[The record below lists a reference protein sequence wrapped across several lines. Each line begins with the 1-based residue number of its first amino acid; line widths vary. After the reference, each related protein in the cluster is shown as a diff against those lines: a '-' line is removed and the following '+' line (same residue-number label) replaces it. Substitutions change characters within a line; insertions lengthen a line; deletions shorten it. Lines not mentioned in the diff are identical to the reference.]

1 MTTRF
6 VVVVG
11 MLVAGLALPASAAP
25 GARSAA
31 RTKARSSGTPRTGVP
46 RTVQP
51 THIEGEIPVP
61 QVLFI
66 TARDQRRFVDFQ
78 HHRYLKTSL
87 ELGQQTAFPTRIAV
101 VGNRPVEAR
110 KEIDR

>member
-1 MTTRF
+1 MTARLA
-6 VVVVG
+6 VVVG
-11 MLVAGLALPASAAP
+11 MLVLWLAVPASAAP
-25 GARSAA
+25 GARSVA
-31 RTKARSSGTPRTGVP
+31 RARARPTGVP
-46 RTVQP
+46 RTVEA

-78 HHRYLKTSL
+78 HHRYLNTCL
-87 ELGQQTAFPTRIAV
+87 ELGEQTAFPSRIAV